1 MGKLEGKAVIITGAA
16 RGIGAAAARLFADE
30 GAKLTLADVLAA
42 PLQAL
47 AGQIGERAAVC
58 PTDVTAGRAA
68 MNWSRWACSHWMIM
82 WQTTVQ
88 VSTAGFSVSAWA
100 RMPDPL
106 AFDRG

>member
-47 AGQIGERAAVC
+47 AGQIGERASAPKVG
-58 PTDVTAGRAA
+58 TDVRDPPWETNGSLRA
-68 MNWSRWACSHWMIM
+68 WE
-82 WQTTVQ
+82 T
-88 VSTAGFSVSAWA
+88 
-100 RMPDPL
+100 
-106 AFDRG
+106 